1 MGEGYNGRRVQREKR
16 IREQGEKGRSED
28 EEKGSEQVR
37 SNLNHT
43 LRCIDIRAGAA

>member
-1 MGEGYNGRRVQREKR
+1 MGEEDKGTRGE
-16 IREQGEKGRSED
+16 GEKGRSED